1 MIEIKDKHN
10 CCGCAACVQKCARQ
24 CISLL
29 EDSEGF
35 LYPVIDTEKCIDC
48 GLCET
53 VCPEL
58 NRYDKQSPLTTLA
71 AINIDECVRLESSS
85 GGVFS
90 LLAEQT
96 IKDGGVV
103 FGARFDEKW
112 EVVID
117 CSDTLEGIVQFR
129 GSKYLQARTE
139 DSFFRCEQFLKK
151 GRRVLY
157 SGTPCQVAGLK
168 HFLGKEY
175 RNLFTV
181 DVVCHGVPSPKVWR
195 KYLDET
201 VGVSNVKGVSMRD
214 KVEGWQNYH
223 LSISYV
229 DGDKSRIL
237 SSPYGKNDYM
247 RAFLKDMILRPSCYR
262 CKSREL
268 RSGSDITIGDYWG
281 IDDVCPE
288 MNDDKGICLVLAN
301 TENGKSILESDGM
314 KFKETSFEEGY
325 RGNPSICR
333 SPMPWIRRK
342 QFFEYLDSDKSV
354 VRIIRDCLKP
364 TFRMRLNDL
373 YYKIKCKLKSA
384 FVL

>member
-58 NRYDKQSPLTTLA
+58 NQYDKQSSLTTLA

-117 CSDTLEGIVQFR
+117 CSDTLEGIAQFR

-301 TENGKSILESDGM
+301 TEKGKSILESDGM

>member
-1 MIEIKDKHN
+1 M
-10 CCGCAACVQKCARQ
+10 
-24 CISLL
+24 S
-29 EDSEGF
+29 
-35 LYPVIDTEKCIDC
+35 
-48 GLCET
+48 
-53 VCPEL
+53 
-58 NRYDKQSPLTTLA
+58 
-71 AINIDECVRLESSS
+71 
-85 GGVFS
+85 
-90 LLAEQT
+90 
-96 IKDGGVV
+96 
-103 FGARFDEKW
+103 
-112 EVVID
+112 
-117 CSDTLEGIVQFR
+117 
-129 GSKYLQARTE
+129 
-139 DSFFRCEQFLKK
+139 
-151 GRRVLY
+151 
-157 SGTPCQVAGLK
+157 
-168 HFLGKEY
+168 
-175 RNLFTV
+175 
-181 DVVCHGVPSPKVWR
+181 
-195 KYLDET
+195 

-301 TENGKSILESDGM
+301 TEKGKSILESDGM

>member
-58 NRYDKQSPLTTLA
+58 NQYDKQSPLTTLA

-117 CSDTLEGIVQFR
+117 CSDTLEGIAQFR

-301 TENGKSILESDGM
+301 TEKGKSILESDGM

>member
-58 NRYDKQSPLTTLA
+58 NQYDKQSPLTTLA

-117 CSDTLEGIVQFR
+117 CSDTLEGIAQFR

-247 RAFLKDMILRPSCYR
+247 RALLKDMILRPSCYR

-301 TENGKSILESDGM
+301 TEKGKSILESDGM